1 MSKTYPYQARALM
14 RFKAQDGQFVLGSNQ
29 LVTVTGQTDDE
40 GDWLSVTD
48 RDGGSGSVPAGFLIE
63 IQPGDPL
70 CSAPADSDGSVNLP
84 TPPPASKPHQLASI
98 ASHDPSSSQPSTAQ
112 SQAPPPP
119 AAKPNALRDRIAMF
133 NKPAPAASS
142 PAPNTG
148 PKPPVARKPM
158 NIPPPAPPIEAA
170 QDSPSSTPVPADDE
184 CARSTEPAGMS
195 AADAEESVKAG
206 GSLKDRIRLLQ
217 QQQQQQT
224 LASEQPATPPKP
236 KREWKRPPS
245 APTDEPSIIAPL
257 LPSAPQEI
265 SNAGENITDP
275 DNEAVPT
282 STEMDPGEEA
292 VEEED
297 EIARRRRIAERMA
310 KLGGARM
317 GFGFPGPAAAP
328 PKPSPPQHFSEES
341 SQVPEE
347 LPAEEFSALPP
358 ERIVMPA
365 IPKRAAPPKRKA
377 PALPNTPSAAD
388 APLEVQPEPLAI
400 TEPDLLPLSEEP
412 PAITNPDLL
421 PFSDEPVPSESYVQ
435 SAEIANNDT
444 GAPPPA
450 VHPEKSGS
458 SDSYAAPSPP
468 QRAAPSPKI
477 PDPTGGP
484 EDSHPPPISPD
495 RPQVPS
501 TPQVTSEGAHS
512 DRSATTSPQSP
523 PIPDAYSS
531 PKSSSIPH
539 VG

>member
-195 AADAEESVKAG
+195 AADAEESVKA
-206 GSLKDRIRLLQ
+206 
-217 QQQQQQT
+217 
-224 LASEQPATPPKP
+224 
-236 KREWKRPPS
+236 
-245 APTDEPSIIAPL
+245 
-257 LPSAPQEI
+257 EI